1 MSKTERA
8 RFREEAEI
16 IKQLQHPN
24 IVRYYDFW
32 ESPNGTL
39 VLVTELM
46 MSGTLKTC
54 AHNSCV
60 FAHVL
65 LVLLKPSF

>member
-32 ESPNGTL
+32 ESPTGTL

-54 AHNSCV
+54 ALLFFSLLNSRTEAQV
-60 FAHVL
+60 
-65 LVLLKPSF
+65 